1 MYAKL
6 KGVNDL
12 SSPHANIGV
21 YVTMFESLEQAISVL
36 NDPNEDSLK
45 RVDAVRYL
53 GEIGTEEAIQILVAT
68 LEDDDYGVRW
78 AAADELAKL
87 GEKAAPIV
95 LRKLLDPN
103 ASTRIFEIAV
113 HIFKNNGDLL
123 IRTKAEAL
131 IKALEADHDI
141 EAMTEASKLLNEL
154 AG

>member
-1 MYAKL
+1 
-6 KGVNDL
+6 
-12 SSPHANIGV
+12 
-21 YVTMFESLEQAISVL
+21 MFESLKHAISVL
-36 NDPNEDSLK
+36 NDPSEDSLK

-87 GEKAAPIV
+87 GDKAAQVV
-95 LRKLLDPN
+95 LRNLLDPN
-103 ASTRIFEIAV
+103 TSNRVFEMAV
-113 HIFKNNGDLL
+113 HIFKNNGDIL
-123 IRTKAEAL
+123 IRTKAETL
-131 IKALEADHDI
+131 VRALEADHEI

>member
-1 MYAKL
+1 MFDSIEKAINVL
-6 KGVNDL
+6 KD
-12 SSPHANIGV
+12 
-21 YVTMFESLEQAISVL
+21 T
-36 NDPNEDSLK
+36 NEDSLK
-45 RVDAVRYL
+45 RVDAVKFL
-53 GEIGTEEAIQILVAT
+53 GEVGSEQAIDVLVET

-87 GEKAAPIV
+87 GEKAAPTV

-103 ASTRIFEIAV
+103 TSTRVFEMAV
-113 HIFKNNGDLL
+113 HIFKNNGDIL

-131 IKALEADHDI
+131 VKALEADHEI